1 MDVKST
7 RLHNTIALKD
17 EEEYEC
23 YSLLNVATQNAE
35 NVTFF
40 TAESWCCAPRAA

>member
-1 MDVKST
+1 MAVKST
-7 RLHNTIALKD
+7 PLHNTITLKGED
-17 EEEYEC
+17 EYEC

-40 TAESWCCAPRAA
+40 TAES